1 MNLKNKKI
9 IITGATGGIGNTLVK
24 KFLELGAEVLATGT
38 NEEKLKKLKST
49 YPNVK
54 YIRFKLNDHDKI
66 EEFVEHCF
74 KELGGLD
81 VLINCA
87 AKANPVQKRFHLLK
101 LSEWRDLLAIDLDS
115 YFLMTKHALP
125 LLQKSKGSIIN
136 ISSTRHLQSEEN
148 TEAYTAGKGAV
159 DALTR
164 ALAISYGPKVR
175 VNSISPGWISDPKAR
190 LKKKDHE
197 QHPAGR
203 VGIPS
208 DIASMAL
215 FLAGDA
221 AGFITGQDF
230 VVDGGMTA
238 KMIYVD

>member
-1 MNLKNKKI
+1 MKTCL
-9 IITGATGGIGNTLVK
+9 ITGSSGLIGSEICRE
-24 KFLELGAEVLATGT
+24 FLNHGFEVIGLDIKPNKDLKHPHFLFIKTDLTHEQEIISAYT
-38 NEEKLKKLKST
+38 KLD
-49 YPNVK
+49 
-54 YIRFKLNDHDKI
+54 R
-66 EEFVEHCF
+66 
-74 KELGGLD
+74 LD

-87 AKANPVQKRFHLLK
+87 AKANPVQKKFHLLSLK
-101 LSEWRDLLAIDLDS
+101 EWRNLLAINLDS

-136 ISSTRHLQSEEN
+136 ISSTRHIQSEAS

-175 VNSISPGWISDPKAR
+175 VNSISPGWINDPKEK

-208 DIASMAL
+208 DIASMA
-215 FLAGDA
+215 FYLAGDGA
-221 AGFITGQDF
+221 EFITGQDF

-238 KMIYVD
+238 KMIYAD

>member
-1 MNLKNKKI
+1 MKTAL
-9 IITGATGGIGNTLVK
+9 ITGSSGLIGSEICRE
-24 KFLELGAEVLATGT
+24 FLNNGYRVISFDIKPNKEMKHPHFEFHKLDLTH
-38 NEEKLKKLKST
+38 EKEITSAYTK
-49 YPNVK
+49 
-54 YIRFKLNDHDKI
+54 
-66 EEFVEHCF
+66 
-74 KELGGLD
+74 LGGLD

-221 AGFITGQDF
+221 ARFITGQDF